1 MRVHPHARA
10 WPDEVGD
17 MELTE
22 IDPSQ
27 FPLLAA
33 LQPEDVEAL
42 RPLLEARKLAR
53 GRWVCREGAEADGLL
68 LLRSGKVEVSAD
80 RSQSTAVLEAGAAL
94 GGLSLVDVGPREL
107 AARTLEACELW
118 ALPRS
123 QWHRL
128 VEDHPRTACR
138 LLEAIV
144 QQLATSLREALDGF
158 QDGTRERARTSP
170 SDGRSGEPLH

>member
-1 MRVHPHARA
+1 MRV
-10 WPDEVGD
+10 
-17 MELTE
+17 
-22 IDPSQ
+22 
-27 FPLLAA
+27 LL
-33 LQPEDVEAL
+33 VTNGL
-42 RPLLEARKLAR
+42 RY
-53 GRWVCREGAEADGLL
+53 GGAERIGHREIENGRVDLIERQGRQADGQDAFDAI
-68 LLRSGKVEVSAD
+68 V
-80 RSQSTAVLEAGAAL
+80 GAAR